1 VGKAEETR
9 ICRWCRRPIERR
21 PGPGRPPE
29 YCRPSHRQRDY
40 EARLRAAELGLAE
53 TDLVVARRAIDTL
66 QDQIYLLECAIEDV
80 TQDLVDDNR
89 PEAVRKALDW
99 LLEAA
104 RPLVAKR
111 LLTEP
116 EAAQRAELSP
126 ADH

>member
-1 VGKAEETR
+1 
-9 ICRWCRRPIERR
+9 
-21 PGPGRPPE
+21 
-29 YCRPSHRQRDY
+29 
-40 EARLRAAELGLAE
+40 
-53 TDLVVARRAIDTL
+53 VARRAIDSL

-80 TQDLVDDNR
+80 TQDLADDGR

-116 EAAQRAELSP
+116 EAAEPAELSS
-126 ADH
+126 ASH